1 MKQVSFL
8 LFLII
13 SSNLCAQKKIK
24 IDTSL
29 RPIQYLYHILDTTKI
44 KINNFKYRGLKSA
57 LGRFNIHLDK
67 FEIKDGIVLSTGNL
81 GTIGG
86 GNKTPGTS
94 GLAWDNNYRFK
105 GDRDLGKLSK
115 GKVCDQAYIEFD
127 FIALENEIKFN
138 YIFASEEYKEYVG
151 SRFNDVFGFII
162 TGDGNFYRNIALVP
176 ETNTPVTINNINH
189 LRKNELFINNECFV
203 NSKIK
208 KDIVDDLEPREPFFK
223 ELIIKLFGAKSK
235 DFAVNETE
243 RKDLNDELFNNFEFD
258 GLTRKLTASCF
269 LIPYKVY
276 HMKIAIG
283 DIGDPMFDSGVF
295 LEYQSFTAQ
304 KNKNAP
310 FFKNYEDISAKIN
323 FDSLFQLK
331 IESPIVIDSPKQI
344 EEKFEITN
352 INFEYNKFE
361 IPDSSQ
367 IDIRELAIYLN
378 KNKEFRL
385 HLLGYTDNI
394 GTMDYNQKLSEQRA
408 KAVKNLLVENGVAE
422 DRINYIGNNYDNPL
436 ASNETEHGRS
446 RNRRVEI
453 VVLE

>member
-1 MKQVSFL
+1 MRYPIFI
-8 LFLII
+8 LFIVLHF
-13 SSNLCAQKKIK
+13 NFYAQKKIK
-24 IDTSL
+24 LDTSYQ
-29 RPIQYLYHILDTTKI
+29 PIQYLYHILDTSNV
-44 KINNFKYRGLKSA
+44 KINNVKYRGLKTA
-57 LGRFNIHLDK
+57 LGKFKINLEK
-67 FEIKDGIVLSTGNL
+67 FEIKEGIVLTTGNL
-81 GTIGG
+81 NTLSG

-127 FIALENEIKFN
+127 FIPLENEIKFN

-151 SRFNDVFGFII
+151 SRFNDVFGFIV
-162 TGDGNFYRNIALVP
+162 TGDGNFYKNIALIP
-176 ETNTPVTINNINH
+176 ESNKPVTINDVNH
-189 LRKNELFINNECFV
+189 LRNHQYFINNACFV
-203 NSKIK
+203 NSSIK
-208 KDIVDDLEPREPFFK
+208 KDIDDMVPREPFIK
-223 ELIIKLFGAKSK
+223 EVILKLFGAKSK
-235 DFAVNETE
+235 SFTVDDIE
-243 RKDLNDELFNNFEFD
+243 RKSLNDELFEHLEFD
-258 GLTRKLTASCF
+258 GLTRKLTATCF
-269 LIPYKVY
+269 LTPYKVY
-276 HMKIAIG
+276 HMKIAVG
-283 DIGDPMFDSGVF
+283 DVGDPMFDSGVF

-310 FFKNYEDISAKIN
+310 FFKNYEDLRGKIN
-323 FDSLFQLK
+323 IDSLFQLK

-352 INFEYNKFE
+352 INFEYNRYD

-378 KNKEFRL
+378 KNKDFRL
-385 HLLGYTDNI
+385 HLIGYTDNI
-394 GTMDYNQKLSEQRA
+394 GTIDYNQKLSEQRA
-408 KAVKNLLVENGVAE
+408 KAVKNLLIEYGVNE